1 MLGALVFTK
10 PRDYHIG
17 PQIKDHLLGESANL
31 RTGTSFIK
39 PIKVIPTTSEIVL
52 WNNGC
57 SRDDRSGNLVWTM
70 EMFNVSISR
79 ERCNLAE

>member
-1 MLGALVFTK
+1 MLGALVLIK

-17 PQIKDHLLGESANL
+17 PGIKGHLLGESANL
-31 RTGTSFIK
+31 RTGTPFIK
-39 PIKVIPTTSEIVL
+39 PIRSYPTTSEIVL
-52 WNNGC
+52 WNDGC

-70 EMFNVSISR
+70 EMFNVYITR